1 MSKKLQK
8 WFMHVD
14 MDAFYASIE
23 QKDHPEL
30 RGKPVIVGGGGPRGV
45 VSAASYEI
53 RKFGVHS
60 AMPIAQALQLCPHA
74 ILVPVR
80 MARYAEVSRTVIDVL
95 RSYSPRVEKAS
106 VDEAYLDATGLER
119 LFGPVEDMARRIKR
133 EVKEVTGGLTCS
145 IGLAPVKFLAKIA
158 SDLNKPDGLSIL
170 YPDKLAAFLQS
181 LPVEQIPGVGKT
193 MVRELQNL
201 AIRTAGDVPRY
212 PKVFWERRFGKA
224 GITLYERAQGIDP
237 REVEPYTPPKSESA
251 ETTFDIDTRD
261 IGFLKSWLF
270 RHADRIGRTLR
281 KQRLQGRVITLKIKY
296 ADFRIITRRVTLDA
310 PTSATETIY
319 ETACDLLDHM
329 RLEEK
334 IRLIGVGVS
343 GFDSPPHQLRFP
355 AIGKDSQ
362 SNEERRTKLDKV
374 MDELQDKFG
383 RNISRTRAPL
393 PAGGTAQ
400 KTGLILSLLRES
412 PLSLFLSLRRTAI
425 LFRHEHHYYE

>member
-30 RGKPVIVGGGGPRGV
+30 RGKPVIVGGGGSRGV

-158 SDLNKPDGLSIL
+158 SDLTNLMGSASFTQINCPPSFSRFQWNK
-170 YPDKLAAFLQS
+170 YR
-181 LPVEQIPGVGKT
+181 V
-193 MVRELQNL
+193 
-201 AIRTAGDVPRY
+201 
-212 PKVFWERRFGKA
+212 WE
-224 GITLYERAQGIDP
+224 
-237 REVEPYTPPKSESA
+237 
-251 ETTFDIDTRD
+251 
-261 IGFLKSWLF
+261 
-270 RHADRIGRTLR
+270 
-281 KQRLQGRVITLKIKY
+281 KQ
-296 ADFRIITRRVTLDA
+296 
-310 PTSATETIY
+310 
-319 ETACDLLDHM
+319 LL
-329 RLEEK
+329 
-334 IRLIGVGVS
+334 
-343 GFDSPPHQLRFP
+343 
-355 AIGKDSQ
+355 
-362 SNEERRTKLDKV
+362 
-374 MDELQDKFG
+374 
-383 RNISRTRAPL
+383 PL
-393 PAGGTAQ
+393 PFQ
-400 KTGLILSLLRES
+400 KPSDLIIKEFSS
-412 PLSLFLSLRRTAI
+412 PLTVFRRI
-425 LFRHEHHYYE
+425 

>member
-1 MSKKLQK
+1 MSCARIPPESKKRPS
-8 WFMHVD
+8 M
-14 MDAFYASIE
+14 
-23 QKDHPEL
+23 
-30 RGKPVIVGGGGPRGV
+30 KPI
-45 VSAASYEI
+45 
-53 RKFGVHS
+53 
-60 AMPIAQALQLCPHA
+60 
-74 ILVPVR
+74 
-80 MARYAEVSRTVIDVL
+80 
-95 RSYSPRVEKAS
+95 
-106 VDEAYLDATGLER
+106 LDATGLER

-193 MVRELQNL
+193 MVRELQSL

-281 KQRLQGRVITLKIKY
+281 KQRLQGR
-296 ADFRIITRRVTLDA
+296 R
-310 PTSATETIY
+310 
-319 ETACDLLDHM
+319 DHAQNQ
-329 RLEEK
+329 
-334 IRLIGVGVS
+334 VC
-343 GFDSPPHQLRFP
+343 RFS
-355 AIGKDSQ
+355 D
-362 SNEERRTKLDKV
+362 
-374 MDELQDKFG
+374 
-383 RNISRTRAPL
+383 
-393 PAGGTAQ
+393 
-400 KTGLILSLLRES
+400 
-412 PLSLFLSLRRTAI
+412 
-425 LFRHEHHYYE
+425 HYPQGHA

>member
-1 MSKKLQK
+1 MQK

-119 LFGPVEDMARRIKR
+119 LFGPVQDMARRIKR

-170 YPDKLAAFLQS
+170 YPDKLPPSFSRFQWNKYR
-181 LPVEQIPGVGKT
+181 V
-193 MVRELQNL
+193 
-201 AIRTAGDVPRY
+201 
-212 PKVFWERRFGKA
+212 WEK
-224 GITLYERAQGIDP
+224 QW
-237 REVEPYTPPKSESA
+237 SESSKVLPSA
-251 ETTFDIDTRD
+251 
-261 IGFLKSWLF
+261 
-270 RHADRIGRTLR
+270 
-281 KQRLQGRVITLKIKY
+281 LQAMSPVIPKC
-296 ADFRIITRRVTLDA
+296 FG
-310 PTSATETIY
+310 SAV
-319 ETACDLLDHM
+319 
-329 RLEEK
+329 LEK
-334 IRLIGVGVS
+334 
-343 GFDSPPHQLRFP
+343 P
-355 AIGKDSQ
+355 A
-362 SNEERRTKLDKV
+362 
-374 MDELQDKFG
+374 
-383 RNISRTRAPL
+383 
-393 PAGGTAQ
+393 
-400 KTGLILSLLRES
+400 
-412 PLSLFLSLRRTAI
+412 
-425 LFRHEHHYYE
+425 

>member
-145 IGLAPVKFLAKIA
+145 IGLAPIKFLAKIA

-170 YPDKLAAFLQS
+170 YPDKLAAFLQ
-181 LPVEQIPGVGKT
+181 PVSYTHLDVYKRQVFSNAFSASFNES
-193 MVRELQNL
+193 
-201 AIRTAGDVPRY
+201 GD
-212 PKVFWERRFGKA
+212 
-224 GITLYERAQGIDP
+224 LIDP
-237 REVEPYTPPKSESA
+237 S
-251 ETTFDIDTRD
+251 
-261 IGFLKSWLF
+261 
-270 RHADRIGRTLR
+270 
-281 KQRLQGRVITLKIKY
+281 LQQQ
-296 ADFRIITRRVTLDA
+296 VTALMNA
-310 PTSATETIY
+310 
-319 ETACDLLDHM
+319 LLAWH
-329 RLEEK
+329 
-334 IRLIGVGVS
+334 S
-343 GFDSPPHQLRFP
+343 QL
-355 AIGKDSQ
+355 
-362 SNEERRTKLDKV
+362 TK
-374 MDELQDKFG
+374 
-383 RNISRTRAPL
+383 
-393 PAGGTAQ
+393 
-400 KTGLILSLLRES
+400 
-412 PLSLFLSLRRTAI
+412 
-425 LFRHEHHYYE
+425 

>member
-170 YPDKLAAFLQS
+170 YPDKLPAFLQS

-193 MVRELQNL
+193 MVRELQSL

-281 KQRLQGRVITLKIKY
+281 KQKLQGRVITLKINMQ
-296 ADFRIITRRVTLDA
+296 I
-310 PTSATETIY
+310 
-319 ETACDLLDHM
+319 
-329 RLEEK
+329 
-334 IRLIGVGVS
+334 
-343 GFDSPPHQLRFP
+343 
-355 AIGKDSQ
+355 
-362 SNEERRTKLDKV
+362 
-374 MDELQDKFG
+374 FG
-383 RNISRTRAPL
+383 S
-393 PAGGTAQ
+393 
-400 KTGLILSLLRES
+400 
-412 PLSLFLSLRRTAI
+412 
-425 LFRHEHHYYE
+425 

>member
-310 PTSATETIY
+310 PTSATETIH

-383 RNISRTRAPL
+383 QTSVVRGRLFQQAAQPKKRA
-393 PAGGTAQ
+393 
-400 KTGLILSLLRES
+400 
-412 PLSLFLSLRRTAI
+412 
-425 LFRHEHHYYE
+425 